1 MRLHGFFRAIGLLC
15 AGVASSA
22 VADNCVLR
30 PLAESMQRP
39 AVRADE
45 PQHTELEYRRQLLRF
60 ANGFYGA
67 ISQDILRG
75 NGEYLQTLQ
84 QLMGSEG
91 EPCVPMYR
99 QLLLQEPSSQDF
111 ALALWSWR
119 INHGANT
126 APAQDWGSV
135 H

>member
-15 AGVASSA
+15 AGVASSV

-30 PLAESMQRP
+30 PLAESMQQP

-45 PQHTELEYRRQLLRF
+45 PQHTEWEYRRQLLRF

-91 EPCVPMYR
+91 ELCVPMYR